1 MRLPRLEARPLGRRD
16 LGLVAIL
23 VAVCFLAAAVLVDWA
38 RAPVEDLAAGDVAP
52 RTVEAPTDFSYQ
64 DFAARERRQQEAR
77 EAVAPV
83 FVHRASLSDELQV
96 RIERAFAEGRR
107 ALDIAEAAGDEDPL
121 APVSVAFRAALGSH
135 VPNAD
140 LRPLV
145 DAGFPA
151 TAEVLSQE
159 LLGRAMRGYIAR
171 DPSAVP
177 DGPIR
182 VIELRA
188 LDREEV
194 LLRDRDR
201 ITSVEDAYERV
212 SLALVELAPKDNA
225 EWVDSASRIARASLR
240 PNLEYNALE
249 TEQRREEAAASV
261 PMETIRV
268 KRGEIL
274 FRQGDVLTAGH
285 VLRYRA
291 LQSLRGD
298 GTKPLE
304 VGALGLFLVV
314 LFATLYTFAG
324 RSLRSASTR
333 MRDASSVG
341 VLVILTAVMARVSV
355 YAAPALTPL
364 LGIELDPAWFGFA
377 VPVAGMAMLVRLL
390 MGVGWTFIYVV
401 AAASVCGVAMD
412 LQALHVLFFLI
423 SGMTAGSAVENARE
437 RMSILLAGG
446 FTGLVN
452 AVTVGL
458 IHFVLLYQGVSEL
471 SLETATRLP
480 WAMGLGLAGGVV
492 SGFLVLGLVPVFEAL
507 GFVTDYRLLELANLN
522 HPLLRQLMVRAPGS
536 YHHSVIVGSLAEAA
550 AQEVGA
556 NALMARVA
564 SYFHDIGKSVK
575 PQYFIENQRGAPN
588 RHDKLDPEQSAQV
601 IINHVIDGA
610 KMAQEYNL
618 PKPILD
624 NIYMH
629 HGTGVLSFFLRQARE
644 NAEDPT
650 KIDESRFR
658 YPGPKPSTREA
669 GIIMLADKVE
679 AATRTIKEP
688 TEENIR
694 NMIHRIVNSVMAD
707 GQFSECPLTFKEI
720 HSIADTFV
728 KVLMGIYHQRIEYQ
742 ETRDV
747 SRNTGNAARGKLREQ
762 VPASGVITLEVLPG
776 GGSMQQNT
784 GTDGAIDYES
794 VEHLPGEE

>member
-1 MRLPRLEARPLGRRD
+1 MRLPRFESRPLRRRD
-16 LGLVAIL
+16 LGFVGLL
-23 VAVCFLAAAVLVDWA
+23 LAVCLGAALVLVDWA
-38 RAPVEDLAAGDVAP
+38 RAPVEDLAVGDVAP
-52 RTVEAPTDFSYQ
+52 RSVEAPTDFSYQ
-64 DFAARERRQQEAR
+64 DFAARERRQEEAR
-77 EAVAPV
+77 QAVAPV
-83 FVHRASLSDELQV
+83 FVHRASLSDELEL
-96 RIERAFAEGRR
+96 RIERAFAEGRA
-107 ALDIAEAAGDEDPL
+107 ALDASGEAAEADRL
-121 APVSVAFRAALGSH
+121 ATVAVAFRSALGSH
-135 VPNAD
+135 VPNSD
-140 LRPLV
+140 LEPLV
-145 DAGFPA
+145 SAGFPSEGEQLA
-151 TAEVLSQE
+151 RD

-171 DPSAVP
+171 DPDTVP
-177 DGPIR
+177 NGAIR
-182 VIELRA
+182 IIELRA

-194 LLRDRDR
+194 LIRDRDR
-201 ITSVEDAYERV
+201 IAGIEEAYERV
-212 SLALVELAPKDNA
+212 SLGLVERAPREDA
-225 EWVDSASRIARASLR
+225 PWVDAAARVARASLR

-249 TEQRREEAAASV
+249 TEQRRDEAAAGV

-268 KRGEIL
+268 KRGETL
-274 FRQGDVLTAGH
+274 FRQGDVLTESNI
-285 VLRYRA
+285 LRYRA
-291 LQSLRGD
+291 LQSLRRD
-298 GTKPLE
+298 GAKPIE
-304 VGALGLFLVV
+304 VGALALLLVV
-314 LFATLYTFAG
+314 LLGSLNTFAERG
-324 RSLRSASTR
+324 LRGEALR
-333 MRDASSVG
+333 FRDATSVG
-341 VLVILTAVMARVSV
+341 LLLLLTAFLARLSV
-355 YAAPALTPL
+355 FAAPALSGL
-364 LGIELDPAWFGFA
+364 LGVGLDPTWFGFA
-377 VPVAGMAMLVRLL
+377 VPVAGLAMLVRLL
-390 MGVGWTFIYVV
+390 MGVGWTLVYVV
-401 AAASVCGVAMD
+401 AAASICGLAMD
-412 LQALHVLFFLI
+412 LQALHVVYFLV
-423 SGMTAGSAVENARE
+423 SGMTAASAVDQARE
-437 RMSILLAGG
+437 RMSILLAGA
-446 FTGLVN
+446 FTGLVS

-471 SLETATRLP
+471 SLESATRLP
-480 WAMGLGLAGGVV
+480 WAMGLALFGGVV
-492 SGFLVLGLVPVFEAL
+492 SGFLVLGLVPIFEAV

-588 RHDKLDPEQSAQV
+588 RHDRIDPEQSAQV

-610 KMAQEYNL
+610 RMAEEYNL

-644 NAEDPT
+644 SADDPASV
-650 KIDESRFR
+650 DERRFR

-742 ETRDV
+742 ETRDL
-747 SRNTGNAARGKLREQ
+747 SRGKLREQ
-762 VPASGVITLEVLPG
+762 VPEGSLITLEVLPG
-776 GGSMQQNT
+776 RVDARQPT
-784 GTDGAIDYES
+784 GTDGAVDYEA